1 MKELKQ
7 VCELIG
13 LIIGAIISLPF
24 IVASLVLIYIF
35 KAIETL
41 WKDPEGEDNI

>member
-13 LIIGAIISLPF
+13 YIIGAIIALPF
-24 IVASLVLIYIF
+24 IILSLILIYIF
-35 KAIETL
+35 KAFETL
-41 WKDPEGEDNI
+41 WKNPER

>member
-13 LIIGAIISLPF
+13 YIITAIIALPFIIISL
-24 IVASLVLIYIF
+24 ILIYIF
-35 KAIETL
+35 KAFETL
-41 WKDPEGEDNI
+41 WKNPER

>member
-13 LIIGAIISLPF
+13 YIIGAIISLPF
-24 IVASLVLIYIF
+24 IICSLILIYIF
-35 KAIETL
+35 KAFETL
-41 WKDPEGEDNI
+41 WKNPER

>member
-13 LIIGAIISLPF
+13 YIIGAIIALPF
-24 IVASLVLIYIF
+24 IISSLILIYIF
-35 KAIETL
+35 KAFETL
-41 WKDPEGEDNI
+41 WKNPER

>member
-35 KAIETL
+35 RAIETL
-41 WKDPEGEDNI
+41 WKDPERQDNI